1 MLRSI
6 VVLLLAAPLA
16 LAAPVPKELKR
27 TDEGAIV
34 GTWQV
39 VRYSA
44 YNEERMVPQPTL
56 WCFDGEGKG
65 RFSNTQSWQDMA
77 YSLSPAENA
86 KSPKGF
92 DYAWDNFKMKGVY
105 RLDGDTLKIALNNDG
120 GKVRAAELAPGKNTW
135 YWEFE
140 RVPAEA
146 K

>member
-1 MLRSI
+1 MLRSLAI
-6 VVLLLAAPLA
+6 LLFATPLA

-27 TDEGAIV
+27 SDEGAIV
-34 GTWQV
+34 GTWRV

-44 YNEERMVPQPTL
+44 YNEERVLPVTL
-56 WCFDGEGKG
+56 WRFDGAGKG
-65 RFSNTQSWQDMA
+65 QFSNHQSRQDMT
-77 YSLSPAENA
+77 YTLIPTENA
-86 KSPKGF
+86 KSPNGF
-92 DYAWDNFKMKGVY
+92 DYRWDHFMMKGLY

-120 GKVRAAELAPGKNTW
+120 GKVRAAELAPGPNTW